1 MTRETLHRLVKI
13 GFGEYICNTTSASP
27 ADVTLGKNCLKLPG
41 PEFFIHFQI
50 FSAQCLQKLNVSFGD
65 TRDEW
70 GHQTFIPLNVEDLY
84 KEGPNLNLVR
94 QSDFYPFEQVKSLKI
109 IKNDKYSLK
118 LQILRYRDTIVVQTM
133 QSAFTKSHPS
143 RCRCSNIFCI
153 ISRS

>member
-13 GFGEYICNTTSASP
+13 GFGEYICNKTSASP
-27 ADVTLGKNCLKLPG
+27 AGVILT
-41 PEFFIHFQI
+41 
-50 FSAQCLQKLNVSFGD
+50 QCLQKLNVSFGD